1 MANALERR
9 LLITQF
15 VDLGSIPSRVRR
27 ETLQLVCTVS
37 LLDVQLEKRRS
48 VKPTLCVRQ
57 MGW

>member
-27 ETLQLVCTVS
+27 ETLLLVCTVS
-37 LLDVQLEKRRS
+37 LLDVQQEKRRS
-48 VKPTLCVRQ
+48 VKPTLCV
-57 MGW
+57 